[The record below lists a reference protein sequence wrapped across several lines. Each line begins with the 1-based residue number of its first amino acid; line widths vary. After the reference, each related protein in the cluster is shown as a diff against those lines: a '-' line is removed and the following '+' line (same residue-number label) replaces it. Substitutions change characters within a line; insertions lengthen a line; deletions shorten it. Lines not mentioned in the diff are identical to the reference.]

1 MNITFKNL
9 EFKVNGDNKT
19 FMTRCGHYSCED
31 GSPIVEIQIAG
42 ENRPSNPG
50 MKSIGTSESR
60 ALSYQSHEIE
70 GDTLVIT
77 QKSEKLLVKTYY
89 VTYSDTNAVRVYS
102 EIENISGEKLTLDE
116 ASCLVVHGIGTTK
129 EADSIYF
136 TEFAQSHHNECQ
148 PIRRSLDERGLYEY
162 CRCGRVSFTN
172 VGSWSSKERLPQG
185 ILENEKTGE
194 WSMFEIEA
202 NCSWYYEM
210 SAVGDSR
217 YYLYLSGANRSQGS
231 WYKTLSAGE
240 KYTTLT
246 AAICFGSDLNSVV
259 GEMTKYRRHICG
271 LSKADQ
277 KLPAIYN
284 EYMHL
289 SWDNPT
295 EETTALYAP
304 VVAKTGVEYYVID
317 CGWHNEEPGYQVYP
331 YVGQWKESNAR
342 FPHGVKATTDM
353 IRSLGM
359 KPGLWIEPEVVGVK
373 CQEMVDYYDDDCF
386 FMRDGKRVAI
396 NNRYLLDYRNPKVI
410 EYMSETIRRMV
421 EDYGADYI
429 KFDYNRDSGVGT
441 ELNASSA
448 GSGLEE
454 AADAF
459 AKWVKAMSERF
470 PHVVFEGCASGGMRM
485 DYKSM
490 SVFSMVSTSDQTNYL
505 KYPCIVGN
513 VLSAIIPEQAAVW
526 SYPVRKLIEPG
537 VAEADFK
544 DAVITDNDVVINMVN
559 SFLGRIHLASD
570 LRKLTEKQL
579 SLVTEGVEVYNS
591 LSEMKKTALPYFP
604 MGLTRFGKEKIA
616 AGLKDDKTI
625 YLAVWTL
632 GGDKSVD
639 VEIKEGIEKAEM
651 VYPYENNAEFKA
663 EGNTLKI
670 NFNMAP
676 SAALFKITTK

>member
-9 EFKVNGDNKT
+9 EFNVTEENKIV
-19 FMTRCGHYSCED
+19 MTKCGHYCCEA
-31 GSPIVEIQIAG
+31 GAPIVEIQISG
-42 ENRPSNPG
+42 ENKPANVG
-50 MKSIGTSESR
+50 MKSVGTSESK
-60 ALSYQSHEIE
+60 LLNYENHEIS

-77 QKSEKLLVKTYY
+77 QKSEKLLVKTYF
-89 VTYSDTNAVRVYS
+89 VTYNDTNAVRVYS
-102 EIENISGEKLTLDE
+102 EIENISGDKLTLDE
-116 ASCLVVHGIGTTK
+116 ASILVIHGIGETQN
-129 EADSIYF
+129 ADSLYF
-136 TEFAQSHHNECQ
+136 TEFSQSHHNECQ
-148 PIRRSLDERGLYEY
+148 PIRRSFDERGLYEY
-162 CRCGRVSFTN
+162 CRNSRIAFAN
-172 VGSWSSKERLPQG
+172 VGSWSTKERLPQG
-185 ILENEKTGE
+185 ILENEQTGE

-210 SAVGDSR
+210 SAVSDSR

-231 WYKTLSAGE
+231 WYKELKSGE

-246 AAICFGSDLNSVV
+246 AAICFGNDLNSVI
-259 GEMTKYRRHICG
+259 GEMTKYRRHISG
-271 LSKADQ
+271 LSEIDKT
-277 KLPAIYN
+277 LPAIFN

-317 CGWHNEEPGYQVYP
+317 CGWHNEEPGYAVYP

-342 FPHGVKATTDM
+342 FPHGVRATTDM
-353 IRSLGM
+353 LRSLGM

-373 CQEMVDYYDDDCF
+373 CQEMVDYYDDECF
-386 FMRDGKRVAI
+386 FMRDGKKVAI
-396 NNRYLLDYRNPKVI
+396 SNRYLLDYRHPKVI
-410 EYMSETIRRMV
+410 EYMTETIRRMV
-421 EDYGADYI
+421 EDYGAEYI

-441 ELNASSA
+441 EYNATSA

-459 AKWVKAMSERF
+459 AKWVSQMTERF
-470 PHVVFEGCASGGMRM
+470 PNVVFEGCASGGMRM

-513 VLSAIIPEQAAVW
+513 ILTTILPEQAAVW
-526 SYPVRKLIEPG
+526 SYPVRKVIEPG

-544 DAVITDNDVVINMVN
+544 NADITDNDVVINMVN
-559 SFLGRIHLASD
+559 ILLGRIHLASD
-570 LRKLTEKQL
+570 LRGLTEKQL
-579 SLVTEGVEVYNS
+579 SLVAEGVEAYNS
-591 LSEMKKTALPYFP
+591 LSEMKKRALPYFP

-616 AGLKDDKTI
+616 AGLKDDKEI

-632 GGDKSVD
+632 GNDKNVE
-639 VEIKEGIEKAEM
+639 VEIKEGIQNVEM
-651 VYPYENNAEFKA
+651 LYPYENNAAFKA
-663 EGNTLKI
+663 EANTLKI
-670 NFNMAP
+670 TFNEAP
-676 SAALFKITTK
+676 SAAFFKITTK

>member
-9 EFKVNGDNKT
+9 EFKVTEENKIV
-19 FMTRCGHYSCED
+19 MTKCGHYACEA
-31 GSPIVEIQIAG
+31 GAPIAEIQIAG

-50 MKSIGTSESR
+50 MKCIGTSE
-60 ALSYQSHEIE
+60 AKELCYESHKIAD
-70 GDTLVIT
+70 DTLVIT
-77 QKSEKLLVKTYY
+77 QKSEKLCVKTYF
-89 VTYSDTNAVRVYS
+89 VTYNDTNAVRVFS
-102 EIENISGEKLTLDE
+102 EIENISGAELTLEE
-116 ASCLVVHGIGTTK
+116 ASCLVVHGLGTTK
-129 EADSIYF
+129 DAESIYF
-136 TEFAQSHHNECQ
+136 TEFSQSHHNECQ
-148 PIRRSLDERGLYEY
+148 PIRRSFDERGLYEY
-162 CRCGRVSFTN
+162 CRCGRIAFTN
-172 VGSWSSKERLPQG
+172 VGSWSTKERLPQG

-194 WSMFEIEA
+194 WAMFEIEA

-210 SAVGDSR
+210 SAVSDSR

-231 WYKTLSAGE
+231 WYKRLAAGE
-240 KYTTLT
+240 SYTTLT
-246 AAICFGSDLNSVV
+246 AAICFGTDLNSVI
-259 GEMTKYRRHICG
+259 GEMTKYRRHISG
-271 LSKADQ
+271 LSEVDKS
-277 KLPAIYN
+277 LPAIYN

-295 EETTALYAP
+295 EEMTALYAP

-317 CGWHNEEPGYQVYP
+317 CGWHNEEPGYAVYP

-342 FPHGVKATTDM
+342 FPHGVRATTDM

-373 CQEMVDYYDDDCF
+373 CQEMVDFYDDDCF
-386 FMRDGKRVAI
+386 FMRDGKKVAI
-396 NNRYLLDYRNPKVI
+396 GNRYLLDYRNPKVI
-410 EYMSETIRRMV
+410 EYMTETIRRMV
-421 EDYGADYI
+421 EDYGAEYI

-441 ELNASSA
+441 ELGSSSV

-459 AKWVKAMSERF
+459 VKWVKKMTERF
-470 PHVVFEGCASGGMRM
+470 PNVVFEGCASGGMRM

-513 VLSAIIPEQAAVW
+513 ILSAIIPEQAAVW

-544 DAVITDNDVVINMVN
+544 NAQITDNDVVINMVN
-559 SFLGRIHLASD
+559 ILLGRIHLASD
-570 LRKLTEKQL
+570 LRALSEKQL
-579 SLVTEGVEVYNS
+579 ALVTEGVEVYNS
-591 LSEMKKTALPYFP
+591 LSEMKKRALPYFP

-616 AGLKDDKTI
+616 AGLRDDKTI

-632 GGDKSVD
+632 GGDKNVE
-639 VEIKEGIEKAEM
+639 VEIKEGIESVEM
-651 VYPYENNAEFKA
+651 IYPAENNAKF
-663 EGNTLKI
+663 EGAGSTLKVT
-670 NFNMAP
+670 FNEAP
-676 SAALFKITTK
+676 SAAFFKITTK